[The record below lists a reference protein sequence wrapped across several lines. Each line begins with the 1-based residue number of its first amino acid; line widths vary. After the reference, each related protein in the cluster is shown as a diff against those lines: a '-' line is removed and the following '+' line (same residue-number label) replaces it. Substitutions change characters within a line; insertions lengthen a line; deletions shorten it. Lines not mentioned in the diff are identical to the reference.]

1 MSDRYTSFV
10 NSPMGQT
17 IAKNL
22 GLPQPVS
29 LDRYT
34 LGDALV
40 SGTVLVGQAAGGSAV
55 SAIASLL
62 KSANVSAAT
71 LADTDLE
78 AELSKSSVKVTN
90 VAADT
95 SDKFKAVVFD
105 ATGIEEAADLV
116 SVYEFFHA
124 IARKIEASGRVVI
137 IGSTPE
143 LCGVKK
149 RTAQRALLGFIKAVG
164 KEFKKGITANL
175 IYLEDG
181 ADKNLES
188 TLRFFISERSTYVS
202 GQDVRIS
209 KTIANKVDDWTKPL
223 AGKAIVVTGAARGI
237 GASIAEILS
246 RDGAHVI
253 CLDIPPA
260 QEDLNQVAAKIG
272 GSALPCD
279 ITADDAGERIAEAA
293 KAHGGLHAIVHNAG
307 VTRDKTLANM
317 DDKRWNMVMNINL
330 ISQEKVNAYLL
341 ENNVIGKN
349 GRIICVS
356 SISGIAGNMGQTN
369 YAMSK
374 AGVIGMVEGMQ
385 GELKNGITI
394 NAVAP
399 GFIETEM
406 TAAIPFAIRE
416 AGRRMNSMSQGGEP
430 VDVAEAI
437 GWFASP
443 ASSGV
448 KGNVVRVCGQ
458 SLIGA

>member
-10 NSPMGQT
+10 NSPMGQS
-17 IAKNL
+17 IAKSL

-62 KSANVSAAT
+62 KTANVSAAT

-78 AELSKSSVKVTN
+78 AVLSKSSVKVTN
-90 VAADT
+90 VSADT

-116 SVYEFFHA
+116 AVYDFFHA
-124 IARKIEASGRVVI
+124 IARKIKESGRVVI

-143 LCGVKK
+143 LCSVKK

-202 GQDVRIS
+202 GQAVRIS
-209 KTIANKVDDWTKPL
+209 KTVANKVDDWTKPL
-223 AGKAIVVTGAARGI
+223 SGKAIVVTGAARGI
-237 GASIAEILS
+237 GASIAEVLA

-279 ITADDAGERIAEAA
+279 ITADDAG
-293 KAHGGLHAIVHNAG
+293 AG
-307 VTRDKTLANM
+307 T
-317 DDKRWNMVMNINL
+317 W
-330 ISQEKVNAYLL
+330 S
-341 ENNVIGKN
+341 
-349 GRIICVS
+349 
-356 SISGIAGNMGQTN
+356 
-369 YAMSK
+369 
-374 AGVIGMVEGMQ
+374 
-385 GELKNGITI
+385 
-394 NAVAP
+394 
-399 GFIETEM
+399 
-406 TAAIPFAIRE
+406 
-416 AGRRMNSMSQGGEP
+416 
-430 VDVAEAI
+430 
-437 GWFASP
+437 
-443 ASSGV
+443 
-448 KGNVVRVCGQ
+448 
-458 SLIGA
+458 

>member
-1 MSDRYTSFV
+1 
-10 NSPMGQT
+10 MGQT

-188 TLRFFISERSTYVS
+188 TLRFF
-202 GQDVRIS
+202 
-209 KTIANKVDDWTKPL
+209 
-223 AGKAIVVTGAARGI
+223 
-237 GASIAEILS
+237 
-246 RDGAHVI
+246 
-253 CLDIPPA
+253 
-260 QEDLNQVAAKIG
+260 
-272 GSALPCD
+272 
-279 ITADDAGERIAEAA
+279 
-293 KAHGGLHAIVHNAG
+293 
-307 VTRDKTLANM
+307 
-317 DDKRWNMVMNINL
+317 
-330 ISQEKVNAYLL
+330 YL
-341 ENNVIGKN
+341 
-349 GRIICVS
+349 
-356 SISGIAGNMGQTN
+356 
-369 YAMSK
+369 
-374 AGVIGMVEGMQ
+374 
-385 GELKNGITI
+385 
-394 NAVAP
+394 
-399 GFIETEM
+399 
-406 TAAIPFAIRE
+406 
-416 AGRRMNSMSQGGEP
+416 
-430 VDVAEAI
+430 
-437 GWFASP
+437 
-443 ASSGV
+443 
-448 KGNVVRVCGQ
+448 
-458 SLIGA
+458 